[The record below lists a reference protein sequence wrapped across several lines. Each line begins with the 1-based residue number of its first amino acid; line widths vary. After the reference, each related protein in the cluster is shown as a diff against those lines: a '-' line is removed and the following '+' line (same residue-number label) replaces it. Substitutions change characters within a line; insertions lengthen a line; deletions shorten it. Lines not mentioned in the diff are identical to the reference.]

1 MLFRSG
7 HTGDN
12 DSRGGGSAGAGREK
26 GHAGS
31 GDAGRGGGEALRR
44 LRLRFTGQVQGVGFR
59 WNSQRVA
66 REVGCTGWVR
76 NEWDGSVRMELQGTD
91 EQVSEFFGLFS
102 KAYRQYPIE
111 YTIPEKEEVPPV
123 EDEPSFSVRY

>member
-44 LRLRFTGQVQGVGFR
+44 LRLRFTVQGVGFR

-76 NEWDGSVRMELQGTD
+76 NEWDGSVRKELQGTD